1 MKQKEKLDQ
10 LILRILKEETNYLN
24 ELSPKLKQAARA
36 KVRDKINLDR
46 NIAAGIVKMPS
57 GYNFSA
63 ANKKYDQNVRL
74 THHIDPE
81 VKKAA
86 NKIAQ
91 DLENETGKEHI
102 ASFFPDE
109 KEGKFIEIMF
119 IDLGSFKDEMNK
131 KKTAKLHDFAY
142 KYIISKDDINNNNK
156 PLPSKYNNAIV
167 QLADLIREK
176 ELEGDESVNETVRL
190 IRRIMKEEL
199 KNDNPLAGKSEAE
212 LLKYLETIISDPAKA
227 KEAGE
232 IMAQLMN
239 KPQNEVDY
247 AGKSALS
254 KAKQDPNYLK
264 LSTDTKREVD
274 KALISGKKVTLE
286 SEETTEKDQPEL
298 QEGPCGSC
306 IAGQLNEL
314 MDNLKALSEAAKD
327 VKHKKYADKTMKY
340 LDAAKTALESVVA
353 HEAMLEEKSLAE
365 QTKLAEKHLKE
376 IRKNVS
382 KKIKD
387 EAIVEKIMS
396 KMNPHS
402 IMAMKKKKGGELD
415 EEKVAG
421 AMLNVAMNENFIP
434 KTSLNEGKIA
444 NIIGGIAASLATLG
458 ATGGLLKAMQNDLVK
473 KQSERDLSS
482 AVYRLEDKLNIKLNP
497 GEQNASMRIDSAD
510 WSKIDSLYDNI
521 IKKYPEYELKDSKT
535 NLELKLGAG
544 SSDKPYL
551 GSVIRAMKLSSV
563 ASALADHSK
572 EEKDSND
579 NNYIPK
585 TSLNEVS
592 EKKKQTI

>member
-1 MKQKEKLDQ
+1 
-10 LILRILKEETNYLN
+10 
-24 ELSPKLKQAARA
+24 
-36 KVRDKINLDR
+36 
-46 NIAAGIVKMPS
+46 
-57 GYNFSA
+57 
-63 ANKKYDQNVRL
+63 
-74 THHIDPE
+74 
-81 VKKAA
+81 
-86 NKIAQ
+86 
-91 DLENETGKEHI
+91 
-102 ASFFPDE
+102 
-109 KEGKFIEIMF
+109 
-119 IDLGSFKDEMNK
+119 
-131 KKTAKLHDFAY
+131 
-142 KYIISKDDINNNNK
+142 
-156 PLPSKYNNAIV
+156 
-167 QLADLIREK
+167 
-176 ELEGDESVNETVRL
+176 
-190 IRRIMKEEL
+190 
-199 KNDNPLAGKSEAE
+199 
-212 LLKYLETIISDPAKA
+212 
-227 KEAGE
+227 
-232 IMAQLMN
+232 
-239 KPQNEVDY
+239 
-247 AGKSALS
+247 
-254 KAKQDPNYLK
+254 
-264 LSTDTKREVD
+264 
-274 KALISGKKVTLE
+274 
-286 SEETTEKDQPEL
+286 
-298 QEGPCGSC
+298 
-306 IAGQLNEL
+306 
-314 MDNLKALSEAAKD
+314 
-327 VKHKKYADKTMKY
+327 MKY

-376 IRKNVS
+376 IRKHVA

-387 EAIVEKIMS
+387 ETIVEKIMS

-415 EEKVAG
+415 EEKVAE
-421 AMLNVAMNENFIP
+421 AMLKVALNENFIP

-497 GEQNASMRIDSAD
+497 GEQNASMRIDPAD